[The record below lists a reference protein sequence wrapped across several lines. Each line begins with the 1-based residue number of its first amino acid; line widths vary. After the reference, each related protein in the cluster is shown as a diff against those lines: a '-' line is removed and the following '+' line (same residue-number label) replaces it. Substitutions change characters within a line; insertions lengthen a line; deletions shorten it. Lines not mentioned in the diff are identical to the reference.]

1 MFQYPVGR
9 IVESER
15 IAGFLRAVES
25 WPAALV
31 LDGEAGIGKSTVW
44 EAGLQRAREAG
55 MHVLSAR
62 AWGAESVRAWATIAE
77 LLADVTPDIV
87 ADLPEVQ
94 RGAVTGL
101 LMRDRLDEPSDQA
114 PVANSQVLAAAMLS
128 IIDAL
133 EHSAPV
139 LIAIDDLQWLDPSS
153 QAVIGFVARRV
164 RRRTALLLT
173 HRTDADAGQASTAWL
188 HLDSVN
194 GIQRMQLHPLTLGG
208 LHEVIAQRLGRSF
221 PRPTVV
227 RIADV
232 SGGNPFYALELARA
246 LGNRPL
252 RSDTELPTSLAE
264 LVRLRVG
271 ALSDEVRAVLLV
283 TASTSDPTVETVSAA
298 MGASVERTVE
308 LLESSEG
315 AGVVTVIGNRVR
327 FNHPLLAQGVY
338 TDAEPQQRRQVH
350 RSPWPRW
357 TRPPPWRGTAELPLR
372 PPSCSSWPSGSAP
385 TRPSA
390 ESRLPTIT
398 FVPET
403 PGPRRRSSLRPSSGR
418 RPASPDRS
426 RSCCAR
432 PCTSTPRAISEGS
445 RTCRARWPM
454 LPVMRC

>member
-101 LMRDRLDEPSDQA
+101 LMRDRLDEPADQA

-133 EHSAPV
+133 EQSAPV

-283 TASTSDPTVETVSAA
+283 TASTSDPTVEMISAA

-327 FNHPLLAQGVY
+327 FNHPLLARGVY
-338 TDAEPQQRRQVH
+338 TDAEPRQRRQVH
-350 RSPWPRW
+350 RRLADLV
-357 TRPPPWRGTAELPLR
+357 AETEL
-372 PPSCSSWPSGSAP
+372 
-385 TRPSA
+385 
-390 ESRLPTIT
+390 
-398 FVPET
+398 
-403 PGPRRRSSLRPSSGR
+403 
-418 RPASPDRS
+418 
-426 RSCCAR
+426 
-432 PCTSTPRAISEGS
+432 
-445 RTCRARWPM
+445 RARHLALAATTASSNASTAASASAKGAPM
-454 LPVMRC
+454 LSEPATATKSCVWDAA